1 MKQLLAIEYAKL
13 KKLTSIKIIFLAY
26 MVIIPLW
33 MYFMDYFFHQNPG
46 FKGLFTGDDF
56 FVFPHVWKFTVY
68 SASFFNVLMGVTVV
82 IITCNEIQFKTMRQN
97 VIDGLR
103 KRDVIVSKFIVIL
116 LLSLLVSFYTFLV
129 GFLLGGIYSGFG
141 NAYSGIDKVVLYFI
155 QTIGYFSFAFL
166 FAIIVRKPALSIIFF
181 IVYFPIETI
190 GGAFLPDKIYQFF
203 PLKIYADLTPLPFFE
218 KLILQAEEQTK
229 MDIWIMPQELRLTLA
244 FVYIAFFF
252 GLSYFILKKRDL

>member
-33 MYFMDYFFHQNPG
+33 MYFMDFFFHEHPEL
-46 FKGLFTGDDF
+46 KGLFTGDDF
-56 FVFPHVWKFTVY
+56 FVFPHIWKFATY

-103 KRDVIVSKFIVIL
+103 KQDVIISKFLVIL
-116 LLSLLVSFYTFLV
+116 AISLLVSFYTFLV
-129 GFLLGGIYSGFG
+129 GFVMGGIYSGFG
-141 NAYSGIDKVVLYFI
+141 NAYNGIDKVVLYFI
-155 QTIGYFSFAFL
+155 QTLGYFSFAFL
-166 FAIIVRKPALSIIFF
+166 FAIIVKKPALSIIFF
-181 IVYFPIETI
+181 IIYFPIETI
-190 GGAFLPDKIYQFF
+190 GGAFLPHVIYEFF

-218 KLILQAEEQTK
+218 KLVSQEETRTGVAL
-229 MDIWIMPQELRLTLA
+229 WSMPEQLRLALA
-244 FVYIAFFF
+244 FVYILFFF

>member
-1 MKQLLAIEYAKL
+1 
-13 KKLTSIKIIFLAY
+13 

-33 MYFMDYFFHQNPG
+33 MYFMDFFFHEHPEL
-46 FKGLFTGDDF
+46 KGLFTNAEF
-56 FVFPHVWKFTVY
+56 FVFPHVWKFTTY

-103 KRDVIVSKFIVIL
+103 KRDVIVSKFLVIL
-116 LLSLLVSFYTFLV
+116 AISLLVSFYTFLV
-129 GFLLGGIYSGFG
+129 GFIFGGIYSGFG
-141 NAYSGIDKVVLYFI
+141 NAFNGIDKVVLYFL

-190 GGAFLPDKIYQFF
+190 GGAFLPDAIYQFF
-203 PLKIYADLTPLPFFE
+203 PLKVFADLTPLPFFE
-218 KLILQAEEQTK
+218 SIVVKKESETGI
-229 MDIWIMPQELRLTLA
+229 DIWIMSMELRLALA
-244 FVYIAFFF
+244 FVFIGSFFW
-252 GLSYFILKKRDL
+252 LSYFILKKRDL